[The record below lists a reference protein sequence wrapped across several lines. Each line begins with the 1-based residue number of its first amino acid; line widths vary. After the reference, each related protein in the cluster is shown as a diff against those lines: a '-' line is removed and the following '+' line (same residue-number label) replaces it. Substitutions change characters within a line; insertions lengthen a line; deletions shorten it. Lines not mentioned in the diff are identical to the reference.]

1 MLGKTACQ
9 YLLEETEHQDTVVNM
24 LLQNKKNQS
33 QELKPVRSWKWAI
46 DIYIYKARGSDSGFC
61 IHRTGPMNQNETK
74 PRFISFLEILV
85 RDSVGC
91 GPHDVV
97 CLLFFFFFV
106 DPLCLQPS
114 LCDPLQIRYHTCVPA
129 TSEHCLRERYT
140 SLVLWKYKTTYT
152 NKCFHND
159 LHSPGMFRSAP
170 PGGNQV
176 CLKVHYR
183 KVTRY
188 VFKVR
193 HRKVTRYVSKCTT
206 GR

>member
-97 CLLFFFFFV
+97 CLLFFFFLLTRCVFNQASV
-106 DPLCLQPS
+106 IHFKSDTTLVSQQLQSIVCGKDTPPS
-114 LCDPLQIRYHTCVPA
+114 FCGNIKQHTQINASIMISIH
-129 TSEHCLRERYT
+129 
-140 SLVLWKYKTTYT
+140 
-152 NKCFHND
+152 
-159 LHSPGMFRSAP
+159 
-170 PGGNQV
+170 QV
-176 CLKVHYR
+176 CFEVRHR
-183 KVTRY
+183 EVTRY
-188 VFKVR
+188 V
-193 HRKVTRYVSKCTT
+193 
-206 GR
+206 